1 MNGWLGL
8 LTVAGFA
15 VMVAAIQSLPSAWV
29 LVIGLALC
37 AVMLTVMVRSAVKR

>member
-1 MNGWLGL
+1 MMGWPGF
-8 LTVAGFA
+8 LTLVGFA
-15 VMVAAIQSLPSAWV
+15 VMVSAIDSLPPVWV